1 MTSRNPHSDNSRPG
15 PSWGQTDRKHQVQ
28 HLHYTEPPHSDR
40 SFDGAK
46 LRREQY
52 QKPVI
57 PEKKRSREAEIG
69 RMVKYFEA
77 GKAVK
82 RREDMRNEFDNLR
95 ASLPVTK
102 TKEFVE
108 KKINKEVEE
117 SMVTVKIEETDWTEV
132 KSLLDLLEDKD
143 DMVVKKE
150 IKMEQVKEVKKEVMI
165 DGFKKLVTGS
175 YAHHKK
181 FRPSPTK
188 EKTPSG
194 PHPNEFTQNG
204 YYLRLYKVVYDPTY
218 MKTLKTKDFVRRY
231 NGKCG
236 EKYKQLDQA
245 GAPTDPRTK
254 YRRIVEKDL
263 PIPNLIVDDQYT
275 GIPPKREVTIS
286 NLNDNVNHD
295 FLKKMASNH
304 KLKPQ
309 EVHIFHHPETRK
321 HLGMGLILF
330 EKSKDA
336 RAFVD
341 ACDGQSVMGLAIS
354 CILDPFA
361 AMLAAMHVKLTTL
374 PLPPLGY
381 LSGMSEH
388 ELSLRREK
396 ITGSAEAAAAPVEGA
411 PAAAVEEEAQRDRS
425 LSPMDTSN
433 SPVYEGLPPPP
444 PSAPPVPQQMY
455 YDDAGTS
462 SYKVVSPPPPYS
474 ELPPSNHGV
483 FEERRSESHRRSLD
497 PEGKPRRDKRRRA
510 STSSSSSYSST
521 GEAHG
526 SGGSSRHRTD
536 GGVKKKR
543 EEYLK
548 VKRYVSSE
556 RDSNGDKRI
565 LKEVKTV
572 TYKRRTEQRTT
583 IGEEKKRETPDSFD
597 EEMKRRER
605 SMSKGKRIAGEMR
618 GKDDRLVRHRAEQ
631 RRNIDRTGW
640 STPSS
645 DSDSGRGR
653 GRKRAKEYTDDER
666 RAPPPSDATPSTP
679 LHSSISSC
687 SATPSSASRRSGF
700 HSAPIFDPTQPP
712 PVIVPPVG
720 LVLPATASRPSQHA
734 PPPPPMMVLPPPPLP
749 GGFIPPPEFFGIQS
763 NAAMMCAASV
773 AAGLAPPPPGMPPLP
788 PPPPLPMMTPMTP
801 MMGGGQTPSMMTPMY
816 GGATPMA
823 AYGSSVKKHPS
834 TPYKSSSAMEE
845 AVAAASSSSSSLST
859 LLSSPSMTSS
869 SSGMAR
875 ASSSSSLTAVG
886 RSQGEKGM
894 ATPPTSSEGGSTPRA
909 VTVAEK
915 KEKANLDD
923 RISQLFGLKKSKKEE
938 DFKEMKHVASAPSIS
953 SLAAVEHQKSRDDDD
968 MEIDDDDDMDVAS
981 SSSGERRGSMQM
993 TTMRETKESEDER
1006 KRKEEAEI
1014 RRKEQMAEEI
1024 TRECL
1029 GVLMMDLQQQI
1040 IRDLQRKLEATA
1052 WQVLGEW
1059 EKKQKNEGEE
1069 KKKQMIRDS
1078 LAAAAARQNS
1088 SPKKDPM
1095 EEMLAKKL
1103 MSPEGL
1109 SSGISKVFSAI
1120 NIIKKKN
1127 ITTDFSRDGTP
1138 MSSRDSR
1145 ARSSTQSRSS
1155 SRSSSSSSVDSSSR
1169 RRDRSC
1175 ESASTVDSDKNE
1187 EERGDTMRGRK
1198 EVRRRPNMRNIE
1210 SSQEPSSD
1218 FSSDESDSD
1227 DREKENDS
1235 PDVDIMEVRDDEQ
1248 KDIKEEE
1255 MDSDSSQEESA
1266 PSTSSAAVAARAA
1279 EEKVLKKEEEEEEA
1293 PPPPRVA
1300 PPPSVS
1306 APMPQQQQQPISAAD
1321 AARLAALLQAELLR
1335 QQPSMRPD
1343 AGGYDPIR
1351 YDHPYVRQLGVP
1363 VLNTR
1368 PTVYHHQQYRV
1379 PAVPNAAAAAA
1390 RTAKAAADAAAA
1402 CSLAQPLYPAASAA
1416 AGPAVQLKP
1425 AKKKIE
1431 GARVPHALLG
1441 LLPYDEPKKPKKERK
1456 QKSLQPMRTEEEE
1469 LRIRDSF
1476 KCGMDAEDEKFLALA
1491 LAELQLNGARP
1502 FGVPREIEFESRM
1515 RAYTPKELTK
1525 PGKAGRVDL
1534 YFEDKDLAGI
1544 VPHSTGC
1551 ARTEGFYRLS
1561 QKQKIRIMRRP
1572 EAFQDR
1578 TEINE
1583 RDEVVTRHQV
1593 QAQKEQR
1600 SMNRRL
1606 QTMVDS
1612 NPNSEFF
1619 KVNQLKYR
1627 KKMIKFARSRIHGW
1641 GLYALEPIAP
1651 DDMIVEYIG
1660 QKIRPIIADERE
1672 KAYERRGIG
1681 SSYLFRIDEDEVID
1695 ATRQGNFAR
1704 FINHSCQPNCYAK
1717 VVTVDG
1723 DKRIVIYSKSLIQKG
1738 DEITYDYKFPLEE
1751 NKIECLC
1758 GAPSCRGTLN

>member
-1 MTSRNPHSDNSRPG
+1 MIPLSTRSGISTAIHGPRPSENALPIQLRKGDFGCSD
-15 PSWGQTDRKHQVQ
+15 WTILDRDHRGDKQI
-28 HLHYTEPPHSDR
+28 ESI
-40 SFDGAK
+40 
-46 LRREQY
+46 RREQY

-57 PEKKRSREAEIG
+57 PKKKRSREAEIG
-69 RMVKYFEA
+69 RMVEYFEA
-77 GKAVK
+77 GKKVK
-82 RREDMRNEFDNLR
+82 KREDMMNEFDKLR
-95 ASLPVTK
+95 APLPVVK

-108 KKINKEVEE
+108 KKIKKEVEE
-117 SMVTVKIEETDWTEV
+117 SIVTVKLEETDWTEV
-132 KSLLDLLEDKD
+132 KSLLDFLEDKD
-143 DMVVKKE
+143 DVVVKKE
-150 IKMEQVKEVKKEVMI
+150 IKVEQVKKEVMI
-165 DGFKKLVTGS
+165 DEFKKKIVTGN

-188 EKTPSG
+188 EKVPSG
-194 PHPNEFTQNG
+194 PHPNELTQNG
-204 YYLRLYKVVYDPTY
+204 YYLRLYKVVYDPTC
-218 MKTLKTKDFVRRY
+218 MKNLKTKDFVRRY

-236 EKYKQLDQA
+236 EKYKQLDHPQA
-245 GAPTDPRTK
+245 PLDPRTR

-263 PIPNLIVDDQYT
+263 KIPKLIVDDQYT

-295 FLKKMASNH
+295 FLRKMASNH
-304 KLKPQ
+304 KLVPQ
-309 EVHIFHHPETRK
+309 EVHVFHHPETRK
-321 HLGMGLILF
+321 HLGVGLILF
-330 EKSKDA
+330 EMYTNL
-336 RAFVD
+336 RPRHP
-341 ACDGQSVMGLAIS
+341 LA
-354 CILDPFA
+354 
-361 AMLAAMHVKLTTL
+361 
-374 PLPPLGY
+374 
-381 LSGMSEH
+381 
-388 ELSLRREK
+388 
-396 ITGSAEAAAAPVEGA
+396 
-411 PAAAVEEEAQRDRS
+411 
-425 LSPMDTSN
+425 
-433 SPVYEGLPPPP
+433 
-444 PSAPPVPQQMY
+444 PQQMY

-462 SYKVVSPPPPYS
+462 AYKVVSPPPPYS

-526 SGGSSRHRTD
+526 SGGSSSRHRTD

-583 IGEEKKRETPDSFD
+583 IGEEKKRETPDSFE

-605 SMSKGKRIAGEMR
+605 SMSKGKRSAGEMR
-618 GKDDRLVRHRAEQ
+618 GKDG
-631 RRNIDRTGW
+631 TGW

-645 DSDSGRGR
+645 DSDSGRAR
-653 GRKRAKEYTDDER
+653 GRKRAKEHTDDER
-666 RAPPPSDATPSTP
+666 GAPPPSDATPSTP
-679 LHSSISSC
+679 KHSSMSSSC

-700 HSAPIFDPTQPP
+700 HSAPLFDPTQPP

-720 LVLPATASRPSQHA
+720 LVLPATTARPSQHA
-734 PPPPPMMVLPPPPLP
+734 PPPPPPMMVLPPPPLP

-788 PPPPLPMMTPMTP
+788 PPPLPMMTPMTP
-801 MMGGGQTPSMMTPMY
+801 MMAGGQTPSMMTPMY
-816 GGATPMA
+816 GGATPMP
-823 AYGSSVKKHPS
+823 AYGSPVKKHHS
-834 TPYKSSSAMEE
+834 MPYKSSSAMEE
-845 AVAAASSSSSSLST
+845 AVAAASSSTSSLST

-875 ASSSSSLTAVG
+875 ASSSSSLTAMG
-886 RSQGEKGM
+886 RSQGEKAM
-894 ATPPTSSEGGSTPRA
+894 AAPPTSSEGGSTPRA
-909 VTVAEK
+909 AAAAEK

-923 RISQLFGLKKSKKEE
+923 RISQLFGLKRSKKEE
-938 DFKEMKHVASAPSIS
+938 EAKEMKHVASAPSIS
-953 SLAAVEHQKSRDDDD
+953 SLAAVEHQKPRDDDD

-993 TTMRETKESEDER
+993 TMMRETKESEDER

-1014 RRKEQMAEEI
+1014 RRK
-1024 TRECL
+1024 
-1029 GVLMMDLQQQI
+1029 
-1040 IRDLQRKLEATA
+1040 
-1052 WQVLGEW
+1052 
-1059 EKKQKNEGEE
+1059 
-1069 KKKQMIRDS
+1069 
-1078 LAAAAARQNS
+1078 
-1088 SPKKDPM
+1088 
-1095 EEMLAKKL
+1095 
-1103 MSPEGL
+1103 
-1109 SSGISKVFSAI
+1109 
-1120 NIIKKKN
+1120 N
-1127 ITTDFSRDGTP
+1127 ITADFSRDGTP
-1138 MSSRDSR
+1138 MSREDSR
-1145 ARSSTQSRSS
+1145 ARSSTHSRSS

-1169 RRDRSC
+1169 RRDRSS
-1175 ESASTVDSDKNE
+1175 ESASTVDSDEE
-1187 EERGDTMRGRK
+1187 EERGETMRGK
-1198 EVRRRPNMRNIE
+1198 TVRRRPNMRNIE

-1227 DREKENDS
+1227 SDDREKENAS
-1235 PDVDIMEVRDDEQ
+1235 PDVDIMELSDDEQ

-1255 MDSDSSQEESA
+1255 MDSDSSQEESG

-1279 EEKVLKKEEEEEEA
+1279 EEKVLKKEEEEEEEA
-1293 PPPPRVA
+1293 PPLPRVA
-1300 PPPSVS
+1300 PSPPSVP

-1363 VLNTR
+1363 VLDTR
-1368 PTVYHHQQYRV
+1368 PTVTKHQQYRV
-1379 PAVPNAAAAAA
+1379 AAVPNAAAAAA

-1402 CSLAQPLYPAASAA
+1402 RSLAQPLIPAAAAA
-1416 AGPAVQLKP
+1416 AGGPTVQLKP

-1502 FGVPREIEFESRM
+1502 FGVTREIEFESRM

-1525 PGKAGRVDL
+1525 PAKVGRVDL
-1534 YFEDKDLAGI
+1534 YFEDKELAGI

-1551 ARTEGFYRLS
+1551 ARAEGFYRLS

-1619 KVNQLKYR
+1619 KVNQL
-1627 KKMIKFARSRIHGW
+1627 
-1641 GLYALEPIAP
+1641 
-1651 DDMIVEYIG
+1651 
-1660 QKIRPIIADERE
+1660 KIRPIIADERE

-1751 NKIECLC
+1751 DKIECLC
-1758 GAPSCRGTLN
+1758 GAPSR